1 MLPRHLPIWLTEFG
15 IQSKPDPYY
24 GVSFATQ
31 NAYRAI
37 SERIAWGNRR
47 VVAFSQYLLRD
58 DLPLKGVPRASR
70 YAGFESGLRTAAG
83 KDKPALAGFRLPVA
97 AKRRGS
103 RVSLWGLVRPATTRT
118 RAVVRGQ
125 RPRPSLPPA
134 DDRAHERGD
143 ELDDADCL
151 PGRTALPRRVDGAG
165 RPDLPLAGRRRL
177 SLASN
182 FPRRHGGAP

>member
-1 MLPRHLPIWLTEFG
+1 M
-15 IQSKPDPYY
+15 
-24 GVSFATQ
+24 
-31 NAYRAI
+31 
-37 SERIAWGNRR
+37 
-47 VVAFSQYLLRD
+47 VAFSQYLLRD

-118 RAVVRGQ
+118 RAVVEVSDHGR
-125 RPRPSLPPA
+125 RYRRLTTVRTSA
-134 DDRAHERGD
+134 ATSWTT
-143 ELDDADCL
+143 
-151 PGRTALPRRVDGAG
+151 RTAYR
-165 RPDLPLAGRRRL
+165 AGRRYRVVWTAPGGRTYRSPGVARL

-182 FPRRHGGAP
+182 FPRRHGRGALAIPRDMARQLWLLRHGGGRAPRRATTTAAR